1 MSESNIQ
8 LELFKIADN
17 LKATILN
24 GDEVVISTESPF
36 QNIVFEQHTSTNAIK
51 IGSQFDGYGREY
63 ECHLVY
69 MTEHEFDGINDPIN
83 RQHSF
88 KLKKQMDD
96 EEPLLPTPLIRDQP
110 SIREI
115 YFTEARFRELTLDTI
130 EDGLPLVAPSYVRTS
145 NT

>member
-1 MSESNIQ
+1 
-8 LELFKIADN
+8 
-17 LKATILN
+17 
-24 GDEVVISTESPF
+24 
-36 QNIVFEQHTSTNAIK
+36 
-51 IGSQFDGYGREY
+51 
-63 ECHLVY
+63 
-69 MTEHEFDGINDPIN
+69 
-83 RQHSF
+83 
-88 KLKKQMDD
+88 MDD